1 MEFQDLPFL
10 LPVIFS
16 FFLVLIIKPSW
27 SFALECL
34 CRPLQEQSLLLF
46 KQPSFLSLP
55 LDSNFPDYCSKL
67 SHPTGSSYNY
77 ASAKQKFCSE
87 PLKLKVILCLFFFL
101 SLNFEERIISSSLP
115 VWLLFLFVCLFVFPF
130 ASHILD
136 QWSSEYCPLVSSVL
150 TFLKWYNILKFMTEA
165 LQLSLIIESFTI
177 SKIQQPFAVLK

>member
-77 ASAKQKFCSE
+77 ASAKQNSFILNHWSLKWSCVCSSFSVWT
-87 PLKLKVILCLFFFL
+87 LKKESFLLPFLFGCF
-101 SLNFEERIISSSLP
+101 SC
-115 VWLLFLFVCLFVFPF
+115 LFVCLFFLLP
-130 ASHILD
+130 HI
-136 QWSSEYCPLVSSVL
+136 
-150 TFLKWYNILKFMTEA
+150 F
-165 LQLSLIIESFTI
+165 
-177 SKIQQPFAVLK
+177 